1 MPAPGEGWPDI
12 GFRASPMHAFG
23 APASSVWSPAT
34 GPTGRRDVLCPTLA
48 PPPRPCGKLDRV
60 NTQEP
65 ADGWVEA
72 PDGRRFWGR
81 AGAAGLLV
89 VDPDDRVLL
98 QHRADWSHFGGT
110 WGLPGGAR
118 HHGESA
124 VEGALRESGE
134 EAAVP
139 RDALRLLFAA
149 ELDLGFWS
157 YTTVVAR
164 AVRPFEP
171 VVSDAESIA
180 LGWVPADEVAG
191 LPLHPGFA
199 ASWPRLRPELEGE
212 VHVVVDVANVLGSR
226 PDGWWRDR
234 VGATNR
240 FLDAVSRGARDGVPE
255 SLVSSGGGGDDTPVV
270 ASGPDRSAS
279 PSDAA
284 AFADGSAAQPPGAPT
299 WRWPETTAVVEGE
312 ARAVGDAFPGL
323 TVDRAEADG
332 DSAIV
337 ARVRGL
343 RDVSGVAPRVVVVT
357 ADRGLTDR
365 VAALGATVVRP
376 GAFRHA
382 VGLD

>member
-1 MPAPGEGWPDI
+1 M
-12 GFRASPMHAFG
+12 
-23 APASSVWSPAT
+23 
-34 GPTGRRDVLCPTLA
+34 
-48 PPPRPCGKLDRV
+48 
-60 NTQEP
+60 NTHEP

-118 HHGESA
+118 HHDESA

-139 RDALRLLFAA
+139 GDALRLLFAS

-180 LGWVPADEVAG
+180 LSWVPADEVAD

-199 ASWPRLRPELEGE
+199 ASWPRLRVEMGAD

-234 VGATNR
+234 AGATNR
-240 FLDAVSRGARDGVPE
+240 FLDAVSRGVGHGVAE
-255 SLVSSGGGGDDTPVV
+255 SLVVSGGDRGRAAV
-270 ASGPDRSAS
+270 ASRRSAA
-279 PSDAA
+279 DASTA
-284 AFADGSAAQPPGAPT
+284 DSGAFADASTAEPPGAPT
-299 WRWPETTAVVEGE
+299 WRWPGMTVVVEGD
-312 ARAVGDAFPGL
+312 ARAVGDTFPGL
-323 TVDRAEADG
+323 TVVRAEADG

-337 ARVRGL
+337 ARVREL
-343 RDVSGVAPRVVVVT
+343 RAVSGSASRVVVVT
-357 ADRGLTDR
+357 ADRALADR
-365 VAALGATVVRP
+365 AVAAGATVVGP
-376 GAFRHA
+376 GVFRRA
-382 VGLD
+382 VGLDPHG

>member
-1 MPAPGEGWPDI
+1 
-12 GFRASPMHAFG
+12 
-23 APASSVWSPAT
+23 
-34 GPTGRRDVLCPTLA
+34 
-48 PPPRPCGKLDRV
+48 V

-118 HHGESA
+118 HHDESA

-139 RDALRLLFAA
+139 ADALRLLFAA

-180 LGWVPADEVAG
+180 LSWVPVDEVAA

-199 ASWPRLRPELEGE
+199 ASWARLRPELGAR
-212 VHVVVDVANVLGSR
+212 VHIVVDVANVLGSR

-240 FLDAVSRGARDGVPE
+240 FLDALSRGVRDGVAE
-255 SLVSSGGGGDDTPVV
+255 SLVEPGDERAPASV
-270 ASGPDRSAS
+270 ATDQPDGTAS
-279 PSDAA
+279 PADAA
-284 AFADGSAAQPPGAPT
+284 AFADGSTAEAPGAPT
-299 WRWPETTAVVEGE
+299 WRWPDLTAVVEGE
-312 ARAVGDAFPGL
+312 ARAVGDTFPGL
-323 TVDRAEADG
+323 TVVRAEADG
-332 DSAIV
+332 DSSV
-337 ARVRGL
+337 VTRVRGL
-343 RDVSGVAPRVVVVT
+343 RDVPGVAPRVVVVT
-357 ADRGLTDR
+357 ADRALADR
-365 VAALGATVVRP
+365 VTALGATVVRP
-376 GAFRHA
+376 GVFRHG

>member
-1 MPAPGEGWPDI
+1 M
-12 GFRASPMHAFG
+12 
-23 APASSVWSPAT
+23 
-34 GPTGRRDVLCPTLA
+34 
-48 PPPRPCGKLDRV
+48 
-60 NTQEP
+60 NTHEP

-118 HHGESA
+118 HHDESA
-124 VEGALRESGE
+124 VQGALRESGE

-139 RDALRLLFAA
+139 ADALRLLFAA

-180 LGWVPADEVAG
+180 LSWVPVDEVSD

-199 ASWPRLRPELEGE
+199 ASWPRLRSELGGR

-234 VGATNR
+234 VGATTR
-240 FLDAVSRGARDGVPE
+240 FLESLSRGARDGVAE
-255 SLVSSGGGGDDTPVV
+255 ALVAPGGGGTPAATGRPDADD
-270 ASGPDRSAS
+270 S
-279 PSDAA
+279 PTDAA
-284 AFADGSAAQPPGAPT
+284 AFADGSTGEPPGAPT
-299 WRWPETTAVVEGE
+299 WRWPDVTAVVEGE
-312 ARAVGDAFPGL
+312 ARAVGGSFPGL
-323 TVDRAEADG
+323 TVVRAEADG

-337 ARVRGL
+337 ARVHDL
-343 RDVSGVAPRVVVVT
+343 RDVSGVPPRVVVVT
-357 ADRGLTDR
+357 ADRGLADR
-365 VAALGATVVRP
+365 VQALGATLVRP
-376 GAFRHA
+376 GALRRA

>member
-1 MPAPGEGWPDI
+1 MPEPGEGWPDI
-12 GFRASPMHAFG
+12 GSRASPMHAFG

-34 GPTGRRDVLCPTLA
+34 GPTGRRDVLCSTRA

-124 VEGALRESGE
+124 VDGALRESGE

-199 ASWPRLRPELEGE
+199 ASWPRLRAELESE

-240 FLDAVSRGARDGVPE
+240 FLDALSRGARDGMAE
-255 SLVSSGGGGDDTPVV
+255 SLVSPVGRGDDTPVV

-279 PSDAA
+279 PTDVA
-284 AFADGSAAQPPGAPT
+284 AFASESAAEPPGAPT
-299 WRWPETTAVVEGE
+299 WRWPEATAVVEGD
-312 ARAVGDAFPGL
+312 ARAVGDTFPGL
-323 TVDRAEADG
+323 TVVRAEADG

-337 ARVRGL
+337 ARVRSL
-343 RDVSGVAPRVVVVT
+343 RDVSGPAPRVVVVT

-365 VAALGATVVRP
+365 VAAVGATVVRP
-376 GAFRHA
+376 GVFRRA

>member
-1 MPAPGEGWPDI
+1 
-12 GFRASPMHAFG
+12 
-23 APASSVWSPAT
+23 
-34 GPTGRRDVLCPTLA
+34 
-48 PPPRPCGKLDRV
+48 V
-60 NTQEP
+60 NTQEA

-240 FLDAVSRGARDGVPE
+240 FLDALSRGARDGVAE

-270 ASGPDRSAS
+270 TSGPDRSAS
-279 PSDAA
+279 PTDAA
-284 AFADGSAAQPPGAPT
+284 AFADGAAAEPPGAPT
-299 WRWPETTAVVEGE
+299 WRWPETTAVGGAGRRRHVP
-312 ARAVGDAFPGL
+312 RP
-323 TVDRAEADG
+323 DR
-332 DSAIV
+332 
-337 ARVRGL
+337 RPCRG
-343 RDVSGVAPRVVVVT
+343 
-357 ADRGLTDR
+357 
-365 VAALGATVVRP
+365 
-376 GAFRHA
+376 
-382 VGLD
+382 

>member
-1 MPAPGEGWPDI
+1 M
-12 GFRASPMHAFG
+12 
-23 APASSVWSPAT
+23 
-34 GPTGRRDVLCPTLA
+34 
-48 PPPRPCGKLDRV
+48 
-60 NTQEP
+60 NTHEP

-118 HHGESA
+118 HHDESA

-139 RDALRLLFAA
+139 VDALRLLFAS

-164 AVRPFEP
+164 ATRPFEP

-180 LGWVPADEVAG
+180 LGWVPAAEVAD

-199 ASWPRLRPELEGE
+199 ASWPRLRAELAAE

-234 VGATNR
+234 AGATSR
-240 FLDAVSRGARDGVPE
+240 LLDALSRGVGHGLAE
-255 SLVSSGGGGDDTPVV
+255 SLVASDSDRGQAVVTTRRPATDVSPAGD
-270 ASGPDRSAS
+270 G
-279 PSDAA
+279 
-284 AFADGSAAQPPGAPT
+284 AFATADASAAEPPGTPT
-299 WRWPETTAVVEGE
+299 WRWPAMSAVVEGD
-312 ARAVGDAFPGL
+312 ARAVGDTYPGL
-323 TVDRAEADG
+323 TVLRAEADG

-337 ARVRGL
+337 ARVREVQG
-343 RDVSGVAPRVVVVT
+343 VSGTRSRVVVVT
-357 ADRGLTDR
+357 ADRALAGR
-365 VAALGATVVRP
+365 VATVGATVVRP
-376 GAFRHA
+376 GVFRRA